1 MYDKPD
7 DFGFD
12 IVNFPFFFGW
22 GRSPF
27 YLLRCLHFQ
36 LIPLARESSHV
47 TYFSARPSQQKIW
60 DQQGARMG
68 FYMGPIWATHMGLGW
83 DLQHGSMWYPH
94 GQTHMGQKWK
104 PYGSYSGF
112 GPSGPC
118 PANLCRID
126 F

>member
-1 MYDKPD
+1 MPRHDGD
-7 DFGFD
+7 MGLIRCCHTVSWNSVQVD
-12 IVNFPFFFGW
+12 I
-22 GRSPF
+22 
-27 YLLRCLHFQ
+27 Q
-36 LIPLARESSHV
+36 I
-47 TYFSARPSQQKIW
+47 PSQQKIW
-60 DQQGARMG
+60 DPQGPHMG
-68 FYMGPIWATHMGLGW
+68 FYMGPIWAPHMGLGW

-94 GQTHMGQKWK
+94 GQTHMGHKWE